1 MDYQAAAKL
10 CFLLGFLC
18 CWLITLTIRAA
29 AGAVRLLLLRME
41 VKELAC
47 QVEQLEQGEEHR
59 SSDSI

>member
-29 AGAVRLLLLRME
+29 AGAVRLLLRTE
-41 VKELAC
+41 VKELAR
-47 QVEQLEQGEEHR
+47 QVEQLEQGEEHC

>member
-29 AGAVRLLLLRME
+29 AGAVRRLGPRTGGKVPARPVQKRE
-41 VKELAC
+41 YRE
-47 QVEQLEQGEEHR
+47 GHP
-59 SSDSI
+59 S